1 MKSRIPHLSL
11 APPALES
18 PSRFASR
25 RGLDGGA
32 PLSPRSRR
40 ARVLRRLRR
49 VAWAVA
55 VLAVLGAVFMS
66 YFDRDLLFM
75 LASQAWS
82 CL

>member
-1 MKSRIPHLSL
+1 MKSRIPHVSL

-25 RGLDGGA
+25 GSLDGGV
-32 PLSPRSRR
+32 PSSPRSRR
-40 ARVLRRLRR
+40 ARTLRRLRR
-49 VAWAVA
+49 VAWAVGVIA
-55 VLAVLGAVFMS
+55 LLGAVFMS

-75 LASQAWS
+75 LASQAWG

>member
-18 PSRFASR
+18 PSRFAP
-25 RGLDGGA
+25 RGSLDGSA
-32 PLSPRSRR
+32 SSSPRSRR
-40 ARVLRRLRR
+40 ARTLRRLRR
-49 VAWAVA
+49 VAWAVG
-55 VLAVLGAVFMS
+55 VLLILGAVFMS

-75 LASQAWS
+75 LASQAWG